1 MKPTGII
8 RRIDDL
14 GRIVIPR
21 AVRKEVF
28 GVEDVTGKPMEIF
41 YEKDGTIILKPYMV
55 YKADNEEKESK
66 YNNALTPV
74 SSQINYEQYSYP
86 YD

>member
-21 AVRKEVF
+21 AVRQVAF
-28 GVEDVTGKPMEIF
+28 GTPNAEGKPMEIF
-41 YEKDGTIILKPYMV
+41 YEKDGTIILKPY
-55 YKADNEEKESK
+55 KFTKD
-66 YNNALTPV
+66 
-74 SSQINYEQYSYP
+74 
-86 YD
+86 